1 MSFFHPSSHPLN
13 PFGSGPHPQHPPF
26 FPITIPPPPGLAPPP
41 SPMQRPTLISSPS
54 RQSLSDDSF
63 SPMKIGNDGARKKI
77 YVRTDEEQF
86 ALPMSK
92 VETNE
97 DLVILLSRLFS
108 PDILHRLQIRYDTTV
123 VDSKGNPASLISGG
137 AVIYPEYWESLIE
150 DGMRIMIKV
159 LPEDGEMS
167 SNYGGSISES
177 SRILSQSSSSSTSIT
192 ETSRV
197 ISGVQDQLKNS
208 TVLTSSSENE
218 RSTRHQPAI
227 PPIGPPT
234 NKEND
239 SLRAEDLKPRTYS
252 SAVKQTM
259 VQPLGVSTNL
269 VNSSNSNVRT
279 HATQHL
285 QQVVVMPEDSASLQ
299 SQKIFRPGR
308 MSAMTPA
315 EAALKSVTDPYGL
328 TYQSCITLLVPLLP
342 DYRRLT
348 HPRLSPNI
356 VTIRPCH
363 ENTLWI
369 FCVIQRTLHPVTVRA
384 FETIDI
390 EELILRVVPPEIG
403 KEKAVVL
410 WRNMKFGGEGIGSK
424 YNAKKETRGTGG
436 RNMWKRNLAVLA
448 VKNAEVFVVVFETP
462 QNYHRHAVLAQ
473 QPGVIDLTA
482 EQSHTHAATGAGS
495 SPTRVPFQGISQ
507 NYPGPELAYI
517 DYNAFQRQPYVQKY
531 SPALSATPSVSR
543 ITTGAQTQLVS
554 LTTSRDADKI
564 SSISESSAVEK
575 PARNVVQEVSS
586 ETESQRD
593 NVNEIDINADV
604 D

>member
-26 FPITIPPPPGLAPPP
+26 YPITIPPPPGLAPPP
-41 SPMQRPTLISSPS
+41 SPMQRPALISSPP
-54 RQSLSDDSF
+54 RQSLSDDCF
-63 SPMKIGNDGARKKI
+63 SPMKSSEGSRKKI

-92 VETNE
+92 VSTNE

-123 VDSKGNPASLISGG
+123 VDAKGNPAGLISGG

-150 DGMRIMIKV
+150 DGMRILIKV

-167 SNYGGSISES
+167 SNYGGSVSES

-197 ISGVQDQLKNS
+197 ISGDQDQLKNS
-208 TVLTSSSENE
+208 TGLTSPSENE
-218 RSTRHQPAI
+218 RSTRHQHAI

-239 SLRAEDLKPRTYS
+239 SLRADDLKPRTYS

-269 VNSSNSNVRT
+269 VNSSNSNLRT
-279 HATQHL
+279 HTPQHL
-285 QQVVVMPEDSASLQ
+285 QQVVVMPEDAASLQ

-403 KEKAVVL
+403 KERAVVL

-462 QNYHRHAVLAQ
+462 QNYHRHAILAQ
-473 QPGVIDLTA
+473 QPGVIDLAA
-482 EQSHTHAATGAGS
+482 EQSHAHGATGAGS

-507 NYPGPELAYI
+507 NYRGPELAYL
-517 DYNAFQRQPYVQKY
+517 DYNAFQMQPYVPKY
-531 SPALSATPSVSR
+531 NSSLSATQSPAR
-543 ITTGAQTQLVS
+543 ITTGAESQVGTLQS
-554 LTTSRDADKI
+554 SKDADKV
-564 SSISESSAVEK
+564 SISESSAVDK
-575 PARNVVQEVSS
+575 STRNVIQELTS
-586 ETESQRD
+586 EAESQND
-593 NVNEIDINADV
+593 KAKDIDITSEV